1 MARTPGAIG
10 WKKQQ
15 AYLHEKFPEQ
25 GWMEEEDRE
34 KIKENYKGVKASED
48 NGVDYPDG
56 PWAKGWDER
65 AGVVN

>member
-25 GWMEEEDRE
+25 GWMEETD
-34 KIKENYKGVKASED
+34 KKLINENYKAVKASEGEGTITNVID
-48 NGVDYPDG
+48 HNHLAT
-56 PWAKGWDER
+56 W
-65 AGVVN
+65 